1 MPKRTLVQV
10 LSQIDALQRE
20 AEQLRTAEVKGVIAR
35 IHEAIEHYGL
45 TPEDLFPAARRR
57 GRPPKASEPTA
68 ERVKPTRRRKASSSK
83 RGPGAPKYADPAGS
97 GKTWTGQGKRPGW
110 FVAAVESGKQAE
122 DLLIK

>member
-1 MPKRTLVQV
+1 MPKRSLQQV

-20 AEQLRTAEVKGVIAR
+20 AAQLRSIEVKGVIAR
-35 IHEAIEHYGL
+35 IHEAIAHYNL
-45 TPEDLFPAARRR
+45 TPEDLFPTTRRR
-57 GRPPKASEPTA
+57 GRAKGAAPA
-68 ERVKPTRRRKASSSK
+68 VKEVRTPRRRKSSAGK